1 MTIVKR
7 SISISGHSTS
17 ISIEEAF
24 WKGLRDIAER
34 QETSIAKLVA
44 SIDAER
50 DTQTNLSSAIRLF
63 VLDDALRR
71 AERVDDKTGGPS
83 G

>member
-1 MTIVKR
+1 VTIVKR

-17 ISIEEAF
+17 ISVEEAF

-34 QETSIAKLVA
+34 QETSIARLVA
-44 SIDAER
+44 AIDAER

-63 VLDDALRR
+63 VFDDALRR
-71 AERVDDKTGGPS
+71 AERIEDKGS
-83 G
+83 SD